1 MGKTVCL
8 CHDIERG
15 LGHIDVDQDFAEF
28 ANRTSSD
35 NLDEMLRIEKEM
47 NVKATYNVVGCLFKE
62 GRERMESDGRGI
74 GKLRNL
80 SL

>member
-1 MGKTVCL
+1 
-8 CHDIERG
+8 
-15 LGHIDVDQDFAEF
+15 
-28 ANRTSSD
+28 
-35 NLDEMLRIEKEM
+35 MLRIEKEM

>member
-1 MGKTVCL
+1 
-8 CHDIERG
+8 
-15 LGHIDVDQDFAEF
+15 
-28 ANRTSSD
+28 
-35 NLDEMLRIEKEM
+35 MLRIEKEM

-62 GRERMESDGRGI
+62 VRERMESDGRGI